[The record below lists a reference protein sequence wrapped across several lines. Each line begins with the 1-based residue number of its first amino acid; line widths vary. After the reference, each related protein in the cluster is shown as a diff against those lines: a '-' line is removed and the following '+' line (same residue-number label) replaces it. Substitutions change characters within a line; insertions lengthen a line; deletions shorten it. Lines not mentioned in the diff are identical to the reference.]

1 MSTTPGQGTLAVPE
15 RADAPVDVAAV
26 RVLAR
31 LARLLE
37 RATGDL
43 GASQYRVLAAN
54 ASNAKERDGLLAVS
68 ELLEHLA
75 RTASDRTEA
84 HDPSNAGLP

>member
-1 MSTTPGQGTLAVPE
+1 MHVVPADTYHR
-15 RADAPVDVAAV
+15 RAD
-26 RVLAR
+26 
-31 LARLLE
+31 E
-37 RATGDL
+37 
-43 GASQYRVLAAN
+43 YRVLAAN